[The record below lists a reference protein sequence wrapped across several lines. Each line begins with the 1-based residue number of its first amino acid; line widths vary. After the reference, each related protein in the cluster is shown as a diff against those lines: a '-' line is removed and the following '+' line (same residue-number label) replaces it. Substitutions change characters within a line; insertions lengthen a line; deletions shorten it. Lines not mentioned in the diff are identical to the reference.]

1 MRWFC
6 GLALAAVAAVSA
18 AADGASSRGTLQAGD
33 LVFRRGTESVS
44 ALVLAVD
51 RGRFSHVG
59 MVVGRPGD
67 WKVLHATPSEV
78 PGQPDGVTLDS
89 MAFFLDATRSTDHAF
104 YAVHATPRQRDAA
117 VRHALDVRGMPF
129 RVGDASGTYCTL
141 LVWDAWR
148 RGGVDLDVRFSRV
161 ALPLM
166 QGDYLLPSQLR
177 LSSRLRPLARH
188 AADAA
193 DAPVAAT
200 AVQGARRL
208 ERR

>member
-1 MRWFC
+1 
-6 GLALAAVAAVSA
+6 
-18 AADGASSRGTLQAGD
+18 
-33 LVFRRGTESVS
+33 
-44 ALVLAVD
+44 
-51 RGRFSHVG
+51 
-59 MVVGRPGD
+59 
-67 WKVLHATPSEV
+67 
-78 PGQPDGVTLDS
+78 
-89 MAFFLDATRSTDHAF
+89 
-104 YAVHATPRQRDAA
+104 
-117 VRHALDVRGMPF
+117 MPF

-177 LSSRLRPLARH
+177 LSSRLRPLPRH